1 MDGPGEEEELVD
13 VLDEM
18 GNVTHTASR
27 REVRA
32 GNLLHRS
39 VFIAV
44 VNDNDELLVHRR
56 ASWKDVWPDS
66 WDIAVGGVVSA
77 GEAWEAA
84 ASRELVEEIGVSVE
98 LGYLGEGEYADD
110 EVREIARVYHARTAG
125 PFSFDDGEIVEAAW
139 VPISQL
145 RDWLTGKPVC
155 PDSLAL
161 VLPRLD
167 AP

>member
-18 GNVTHTASR
+18 GNVTGTASR

-77 GEAWEAA
+77 GEAWGGGAA
-84 ASRELVEEIGVSVE
+84 RAGVQGVGGSVV
-98 LGYLGEGEYADD
+98 LGEHG
-110 EVREIARVYHARTAG
+110 VG
-125 PFSFDDGEIVEAAW
+125 G
-139 VPISQL
+139 
-145 RDWLTGKPVC
+145 
-155 PDSLAL
+155 
-161 VLPRLD
+161 
-167 AP
+167 

>member
-1 MDGPGEEEELVD
+1 MEGPAEEEELVD
-13 VLDEM
+13 LLDEM
-18 GNVTHTASR
+18 GNPAGTVSR

-32 GNLLHRS
+32 QNLLHRS
-39 VFIAV
+39 VFVAV
-44 VNDNDELLVHRR
+44 VNDADELLVHRR
-56 ASWKDVWPDS
+56 AAWKDLWPDS

-77 GEAWEAA
+77 GEAWETA
-84 ASRELVEEIGVSVE
+84 ASRELAEEIGVTVE
-98 LGYLGEGEYADD
+98 LGYLGEGEYHDAD
-110 EVREIARVYHARTAG
+110 VREIARVYHARTRG

-145 RDWLTGKPVC
+145 REWLSGKPVC